1 MFIDFFYEL
10 RRRKVPVA
18 TQDWMLLCQALELGL
33 HDSSLDGFY
42 HLARTV
48 CVKDL
53 AHYDGFDAAFLT
65 IFKGIEL
72 QSIQLVEEMKAW
84 LGDPKQLEGLTPE
97 QRALLK
103 SLSPEELIRMYRE
116 RLAEQK
122 KRHEGGNRWI
132 GSGGTSPFGT
142 GGFNPTGMRVGDG
155 GGKSAMALAA
165 ERRFADYRNDVV
177 LDVRRIDVA
186 LRLLRDLGRDG
197 APEELALEDTIDR
210 TAKNAG
216 DLEVV
221 MRPPRRN
228 RAKVLLLMDVGGS
241 MDPYSHLVARL
252 LTAASRAGRFARFR
266 AFYFHNCVYDQVF
279 TEARF
284 RDMVPVADLL
294 SGSDRDERLI
304 IVGDAAMHPAELL
317 EPGGSL
323 WYGARTSGETAGI
336 DWMRMIADHF
346 RRTVWLN
353 PDDERRWA
361 GTVRILGGLFP
372 MYPLTISGI
381 EQAVRKLTRG
391 T

>member
-1 MFIDFFYEL
+1 MFIDFFYAL
-10 RRRKVPVA
+10 RQRGVPVTTHNWLA
-18 TQDWMLLCQALELGL
+18 LLRVVADGL
-33 HDSSLDGFY
+33 HGERLDGFY
-42 HLARTV
+42 RAARCLCCASEV
-48 CVKDL
+48 
-53 AHYDGFDAAFLT
+53 HYDGFDQAFAQVFRGVENDAGAILSQLDEYLRDPKKLAFL
-65 IFKGIEL
+65 
-72 QSIQLVEEMKAW
+72 
-84 LGDPKQLEGLTPE
+84 DP
-97 QRALLK
+97 ALRDAIK
-103 SLSPEELIRMYRE
+103 SLDLDELRKLFAE